1 MSAPGGPSGGPH
13 KEGTLTKASSKV
25 EAKEKTKELPSVLKS
40 SWERFVGKTSN
51 AYKNYSASH
60 NGNGGYVFKTTK
72 PGNVPGSRAEYFKE
86 VDAFGK
92 TTASYKIT
100 YDNHGNFVHRK
111 EKM

>member
-1 MSAPGGPSGGPH
+1 MTAPGGPSGGPH
-13 KEGTLTKASSKV
+13 KTGILAAASSKV
-25 EAKEKTKELPSVLKS
+25 EAKEKTGQLPSVLQP
-40 SWERFVGKTSN
+40 SWKRFIDKTSN
-51 AYKNYSASH
+51 AYKDYSASH
-60 NGNGGYVFKTTK
+60 DGSGGYVFKTAK
-72 PGNVPGSRAEYFKE
+72 PGNVPGSHAEYFKE

>member
-1 MSAPGGPSGGPH
+1 MSAPGGPSGRPH
-13 KEGTLTKASSKV
+13 KTGSIARAATKT
-25 EAKEKTKELPSVLKS
+25 EAKEKAADLPSVLQP
-40 SWERFVGKTSN
+40 SWKRFVDKTSN
-51 AYKNYSASH
+51 AYKDYSASH
-60 NGNGGYVFKTTK
+60 DGSGGYRFKTTK

-100 YDNHGNFVHRK
+100 YDNKGNFVHRK